1 MFLIKSKEN
10 SSKFKYDQKSR
21 WKNLKI
27 LFMTYLKLSSTWY
40 CKELL
45 QRSIQERLPC
55 FDDFLLAFV
64 VLMPVC
70 GSLFLVTQ
78 LDAVNMHILMPVF

>member
-1 MFLIKSKEN
+1 
-10 SSKFKYDQKSR
+10 
-21 WKNLKI
+21 
-27 LFMTYLKLSSTWY
+27 MTYLKLSSTWY

-64 VLMPVC
+64 MLMPVF

-78 LDAVNMHILMPVF
+78 LDAEHAYLDACVLKIVMFLFY